1 MRNEN
6 EKEKEKAKWRETH
19 YQLADTNGKL
29 IINLRDVGH
38 MMRGLYEGRGSQQ
51 RVLIVLNEMGGS
63 VTQRMLTER
72 LQIQSGSASEVI
84 GKLESAGY
92 IVRTV
97 SEADRRNVEVTL
109 TEKGR
114 EAAEEAKRKRQ
125 LRHEEMFLCLSETEK
140 EELLVLLE
148 KLSSDWEKR
157 FPSAGARLEHAHHG
171 RNHEHDEHHGQNL
184 ELEHHGGDF
193 EFEHHG
199 RDGHHEP
206 HRHGEFRRKPE

>member
-1 MRNEN
+1 MKNEN
-6 EKEKEKAKWRETH
+6 NKAVWREAH
-19 YQLADTNGKL
+19 YQSADTNGKL

-92 IVRTV
+92 IVRTA
-97 SEADRRNVEVTL
+97 SEADRRNVEVAL

-114 EAAEEAKRKRQ
+114 EAAEEAKRQRER
-125 LRHEEMFLCLSETEK
+125 RHEEMFLCLSETEK

-157 FPSAGARLEHAHHG
+157 FPSSGAHFEHK
-171 RNHEHDEHHGQNL
+171 
-184 ELEHHGGDF
+184 
-193 EFEHHG
+193 HHG

-206 HRHGEFRRKPE
+206 HKHDKFRRKPE

>member
-1 MRNEN
+1 MKNESG
-6 EKEKEKAKWRETH
+6 KAAWRETH

-51 RVLIVLNEMGGS
+51 RVLIVLSEMGGAA
-63 VTQRMLTER
+63 TQRMLTER

-92 IVRTV
+92 IVRTI
-97 SEADRRNVEVTL
+97 SEADRRNVEVAL

-114 EAAEEAKRKRQ
+114 EAAEEAKRQREK
-125 LRHEEMFLCLSETEK
+125 RHEEMFLCLTETEK

-157 FPSAGARLEHAHHG
+157 FPSAGAH
-171 RNHEHDEHHGQNL
+171 
-184 ELEHHGGDF
+184 F
-193 EFEHHG
+193 ERQHHG
-199 RDGHHEP
+199 RDGHHRP
-206 HRHGEFRRKPE
+206 RGHDEFRRKPE

>member
-1 MRNEN
+1 MKNESD
-6 EKEKEKAKWRETH
+6 KAAWRETH

-29 IINLRDVGH
+29 IINLRDIGH

-51 RVLIVLNEMGGS
+51 RVLIVLSEMGGA

-92 IVRTV
+92 IDRTV

-114 EAAEEAKRKRQ
+114 EAAEEAKRQRA
-125 LRHEEMFLCLSETEK
+125 LRHEEMFLCLTKTEK

-148 KLSSDWEKR
+148 KLSSDWKSR
-157 FPSAGARLEHAHHG
+157 FPSPDSHFEHKHHG
-171 RNHEHDEHHGQNL
+171 RN
-184 ELEHHGGDF
+184 
-193 EFEHHG
+193 
-199 RDGHHEP
+199 GHHEP
-206 HRHGEFRRKPE
+206 HKHGGHWRKTE

>member
-1 MRNEN
+1 MKNEIG
-6 EKEKEKAKWRETH
+6 KAAWRETH

-51 RVLIVLNEMGGS
+51 RVLIVLSEMGGAA
-63 VTQRMLTER
+63 TQRMLTER
-72 LQIQSGSASEVI
+72 LQIQSGSASEVV

-97 SEADRRNVEVTL
+97 SEADRRNVEVAL

-114 EAAEEAKRKRQ
+114 EAAEEAKRQREK
-125 LRHEEMFLCLSETEK
+125 RHEEMFLCLTETEK

-157 FPSAGARLEHAHHG
+157 FPSAGAHFEH
-171 RNHEHDEHHGQNL
+171 
-184 ELEHHGGDF
+184 
-193 EFEHHG
+193 HHG
-199 RDGHHEP
+199 RDGHHRP
-206 HRHGEFRRKPE
+206 HGHDEFRRKPE

>member
-1 MRNEN
+1 MKNECD
-6 EKEKEKAKWRETH
+6 KAAWRETH

-38 MMRGLYEGRGSQQ
+38 MMRRLYEGRGSQQ

-63 VTQRMLTER
+63 ATQRVLTER

-84 GKLESAGY
+84 GKLENAGY

-97 SEADRRNVEVTL
+97 SEADRRNVEVIL

-114 EAAEEAKRKRQ
+114 EAAEEAKRQRE

-157 FPSAGARLEHAHHG
+157 FPSSGAHFEHG
-171 RNHEHDEHHGQNL
+171 
-184 ELEHHGGDF
+184 
-193 EFEHHG
+193 HHG
-199 RDGHHEP
+199 RDGHHGHHRP
-206 HRHGEFRRKPE
+206 HKNEGHWRETE

>member
-1 MRNEN
+1 MKNEIG
-6 EKEKEKAKWRETH
+6 KAAWRETH

-51 RVLIVLNEMGGS
+51 RVLIVLSEMGGAA
-63 VTQRMLTER
+63 TQRMLTER
-72 LQIQSGSASEVI
+72 LQIQSGSASEVV

-97 SEADRRNVEVTL
+97 SEADRRNVEVAL

-114 EAAEEAKRKRQ
+114 EAAEEAKRQREK
-125 LRHEEMFLCLSETEK
+125 RHEEMFLCLTETEK

-148 KLSSDWEKR
+148 KLSSDWERR
-157 FPSAGARLEHAHHG
+157 FPSAGASLGHAHHG
-171 RNHEHDEHHGQNL
+171 RNLESKHHGRDFEPEHHGRNF
-184 ELEHHGGDF
+184 EL
-193 EFEHHG
+193 EHHG

>member
-1 MRNEN
+1 MKNEIG
-6 EKEKEKAKWRETH
+6 KAAWREMH

-51 RVLIVLNEMGGS
+51 RVLIVLSEMGGAA
-63 VTQRMLTER
+63 TQRMLTER
-72 LQIQSGSASEVI
+72 LQIQSGSASEVV

-97 SEADRRNVEVTL
+97 SEADRRNVEVAL

-114 EAAEEAKRKRQ
+114 EATEEAKRQREK
-125 LRHEEMFLCLSETEK
+125 RHEEMFLCLTETEK

-157 FPSAGARLEHAHHG
+157 FPSAGAHLG
-171 RNHEHDEHHGQNL
+171 RH
-184 ELEHHGGDF
+184 
-193 EFEHHG
+193 HHG
-199 RDGHHEP
+199 RDGR
-206 HRHGEFRRKPE
+206 HRPRGHGEFRREPE

>member
-1 MRNEN
+1 MEN
-6 EKEKEKAKWRETH
+6 ESKKGVWREVH
-19 YQLADTNGKL
+19 DSLADTNGKL
-29 IINLRDVGH
+29 IMHLRDVGH

-51 RVLIVLNEMGGS
+51 RVLIVLHEMGGA

-97 SEADRRNVEVTL
+97 SEADRRNVEVSL

-114 EAAEEAKRKRQ
+114 EAAEEAKRQRE

-140 EELLVLLE
+140 EELLLLLE
-148 KLSSDWEKR
+148 KLSSDWKKR
-157 FPSAGARLEHAHHG
+157 FPSSGSHFEHK
-171 RNHEHDEHHGQNL
+171 
-184 ELEHHGGDF
+184 
-193 EFEHHG
+193 HHG
-199 RDGHHEP
+199 RDGH
-206 HRHGEFRRKPE
+206 RKPHKNDGHGRETE

>member
-6 EKEKEKAKWRETH
+6 GKAEWRETH

-38 MMRGLYEGRGSQQ
+38 MMRRLYEGRGSQQ

-63 VTQRMLTER
+63 AAQRALTER

-84 GKLESAGY
+84 GKLESAGD

-97 SEADRRNVEVTL
+97 SEADRRNVEVAL

-114 EAAEEAKRKRQ
+114 EAAEEAERKRQ

-148 KLSSDWEKR
+148 KLSSDWERR
-157 FPSAGARLEHAHHG
+157 FPSAGARLEHKHHG
-171 RNHEHDEHHGQNL
+171 RDF
-184 ELEHHGGDF
+184 ELER
-193 EFEHHG
+193 HG

>member
-1 MRNEN
+1 MKD
-6 EKEKEKAKWRETH
+6 EKSKTAWRETH
-19 YQLADTNGKL
+19 YQSADTNGKL
-29 IINLRDVGH
+29 IIHFRDIGH

-51 RVLIVLNEMGGS
+51 RILIVLNEMGGA

-72 LQIQSGSASEVI
+72 LQIRSGSASEVI

-97 SEADRRNVEVTL
+97 SEDDRRNVEVAL
-109 TEKGR
+109 TEKGMA
-114 EAAEEAKRKRQ
+114 AAEEAKRQRE
-125 LRHEEMFLCLSETEK
+125 LRHEEMFLCLSKTER

-171 RNHEHDEHHGQNL
+171 RNGHHKPHEGHG
-184 ELEHHGGDF
+184 
-193 EFEHHG
+193 HG
-199 RDGHHEP
+199 RET
-206 HRHGEFRRKPE
+206 E